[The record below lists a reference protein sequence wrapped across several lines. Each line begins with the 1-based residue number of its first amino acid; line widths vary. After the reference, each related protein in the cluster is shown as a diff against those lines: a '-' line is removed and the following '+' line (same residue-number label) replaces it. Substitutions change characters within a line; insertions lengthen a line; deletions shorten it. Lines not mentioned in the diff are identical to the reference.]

1 LDGVA
6 NRTAGNARLAGLEA
20 ELGLKNYDYNAVLSV
35 FVRTRSPPLDFLI
48 PQTD

>member
-1 LDGVA
+1 MA

-35 FVRTRSPPLDFLI
+35 FVRTLSPPMDCLI
-48 PQTD
+48 LQTD